1 VSLKCPSCGG
11 NPVVFDSQL
20 NVFVCPHCGLVLD
33 EHPTLINPISS
44 LEEHYGSYII
54 TRRYINTALRHM
66 KIVYGKV
73 EKLTPFITT
82 KTIEKIISLVEEYC
96 SILDL
101 DEALCES
108 AKERVKSAVNLMVKV
123 YDRQLIKL
131 EKTGK
136 RLAAACIYISMLEHD
151 IPVSLKTM
159 CHRLGLR
166 PGDIYTLIYE
176 FRDAL
181 GYKYAS
187 RVKLF
192 VNRVFTA
199 LLKQLDVETASKIR
213 DLALKI
219 IDENPQ
225 VTGSPLLVSLVAT
238 VIASRKLRVKVNVKA
253 LCESIGLSEKQIG
266 RVYVRAK
273 RLEQLIKV

>member
-11 NPVVFDSQL
+11 NPVIYDSEL
-20 NVFVCPHCGLVLD
+20 SALVCPHCGTVLD
-33 EHPTLINPISS
+33 EHPTPVNPARS

-66 KIVYGKV
+66 KIVHDNV
-73 EKLTPFITT
+73 TRLTQFITT
-82 KTIEKIISLVEEYC
+82 RTIERIVSLVEEYC

-108 AKERVKSAVNLMVKV
+108 AKERVKSAVNLMVKA
-123 YDRQLIKL
+123 YGRQLIKL

-151 IPVSLKTM
+151 IPVSLKSM

-181 GYKYAS
+181 GYKYTS

-192 VNRVFTA
+192 VNRAFTA
-199 LLKQLDVETASKIR
+199 LLKQLDVESASKIR

-219 IDENPQ
+219 INENPQ
-225 VTGSPLLVSLVAT
+225 VTGSPLLMSLAT
-238 VIASRKLRVKVNVKA
+238 IVIASRKLRVKVNVKA
-253 LCESIGLSEKQIG
+253 LCESLGLSEKQIG
-266 RVYVRAK
+266 RIYVRAK
-273 RLEQLIKV
+273 RLEQLIKA